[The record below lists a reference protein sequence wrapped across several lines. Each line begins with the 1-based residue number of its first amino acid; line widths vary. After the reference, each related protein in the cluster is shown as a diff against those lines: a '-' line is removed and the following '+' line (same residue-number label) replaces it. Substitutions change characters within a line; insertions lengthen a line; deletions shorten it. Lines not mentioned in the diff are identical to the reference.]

1 MAEALAKRLW
11 PKCRVRSAGTEIANA
26 GGGAASEAIATM
38 ERIGLDIKAHKQTA
52 LSDLDLGEFEF
63 VVALTKRTRRA
74 LLENYGVEE
83 SKIRNVYV
91 DDPFGSDV
99 EQYWKCANAISKR
112 LRKLEFTDN
121 SN

>member
-1 MAEALAKRLW
+1 
-11 PKCRVRSAGTEIANA
+11 
-26 GGGAASEAIATM
+26 M
-38 ERIGLDIKAHKQTA
+38 ERIGLNIKAHKQTP

-63 VVALTKRTRRA
+63 VVALTKSTRRA

-91 DDPFGSDV
+91 DDPYGSDV
-99 EQYWKCANAISKR
+99 EQYWKCANAIIKR
-112 LRKLEFTDN
+112 LAEVEFTRI